1 MKPNLFRISMLPTI
15 SLQEN
20 TNLEQLLGL
29 LDKNEKLIPNKWGN
43 NERIKVDYKRNEI
56 LEKVLTKDIRFN
68 EVFVY
73 SNEKPIKYEGWFLT
87 EKSYRAYLEFEFS
100 KNMAPKYWK
109 DFFYLSDNI
118 ANIVKPRFGVITMWS
133 DEIKIDSYDSKALFY
148 NMLESRSCSPGE
160 FLPDGPLGVGLRT
173 YFNEEII
180 NLFGRKFLL
189 NAPAYVEE
197 LEWGG
202 IRIDLVKDPWN
213 SEMECMFEAWIK
225 VMDYLKK
232 AEVFSHY
239 IFRGEDVMA
248 KIVTSEKWKDFVN
261 SL

>member
-15 SLQEN
+15 SLQEK
-20 TNLEQLLGL
+20 TNLEQLLDL

-43 NERIKVDYKRNEI
+43 DERIKVDYKRSEI
-56 LEKVLTKDIRFN
+56 IEKVLTKDIRFN

-73 SNEKPIKYEGWFLT
+73 KNEKHIKYEGWFLT
-87 EKSYRAYLEFEFS
+87 EKSYRAYLEFQFS
-100 KNMAPKYWK
+100 KNMSRKYWK
-109 DFFYLSDNI
+109 EFFCLSDNI
-118 ANIVKPRFGVITMWS
+118 ANIVKPRFGVTTMWS
-133 DEIKIDSYDSKALFY
+133 DEIKIDSYDSKASFY
-148 NMLESRSCSPGE
+148 NMIESRSCSPGE

-173 YFNEEII
+173 YFNKEMI

-189 NAPAYVEE
+189 NAPVYVEE

-202 IRIDLVKDPWN
+202 IRMDLVKEPWN
-213 SEMECMFEAWIK
+213 TEMECMFETWIK

-232 AEVFSHY
+232 AEVFSNY
-239 IFRGEDVMA
+239 VFRGEDVMA
-248 KIVTSEKWKDFVN
+248 KIVTTEKWKRFVD